1 MKNENLFERGN
12 HNQEPP
18 TNTSKG
24 AVNKQTLFDN
34 VKHLPHDAYW
44 DGVCTRCGRMR
55 RLCEALRQKLWK
67 FRCQEIKEGAL

>member
-24 AVNKQTLFDN
+24 AANHALYDLGVSYQARLEC
-34 VKHLPHDAYW
+34 VRHLES
-44 DGVCTRCGRMR
+44 
-55 RLCEALRQKLWK
+55 L
-67 FRCQEIKEGAL
+67 